1 MGGSFKGKHE
11 GKGFIRSGAKEEWS
25 LVGASLT
32 GTVSDDLKKSTKR
45 GLYRGVVLS
54 HGFMWK
60 YEGNVSE

>member
-32 GTVSDDLKKSTKR
+32 GTVSDDLKKINQTWSLQR
-45 GLYRGVVLS
+45 GGP
-54 HGFMWK
+54 
-60 YEGNVSE
+60 